1 LRAFLRLANAA
12 LAAAWLAAGAG
23 LCWAQPELE
32 PEEVVA
38 RTRPYLPRAPYVFR
52 TEARLVE
59 VGVVVRDRRNQ
70 AVSGLD
76 RRDFEIREGG
86 KRREIAAFSVLTFV
100 PAHAAA
106 AAQKREPAAVLPR
119 GRFVGLLF
127 DDLNSDLAEFR
138 NSQLAAERFIKE
150 GMAAGDQVA
159 IFTTTQAQLAPFTAD
174 PERLLAVLGSL
185 KLRKRSFDRGACPE
199 ISPYESYLLAN
210 NMDRTLLEIKVE
222 ETRRCLNLPPGASGG
237 RGGLPPNPLS
247 TDPVVRAVLSQAHS
261 TWQQIRWTA
270 QNTLDTI
277 RNVVEYMAA
286 LPGTRMLLL
295 ASGGFLAGTLEHE
308 QERIVSRAL
317 RGGVVI
323 NALDAKGLFAGG
335 PVEMPRGGDARSVAY
350 AQTIGTR
357 PLHASN
363 DALAYLSQ
371 STGGRFFHSS
381 NDLEGGFRELAAAP
395 EVSYLLGFVPDS
407 EPDGKFHK
415 ISVRVSAGKGYSVQA
430 RPGYFAAKQ
439 AEVEQEPPER
449 RIDQEVLSGTTLSEA
464 PVQLA
469 IQPGALADGGHGVV
483 GLLRVDVKA
492 LPFLERSGRRHAR
505 LNFIAALLDRQG
517 NFVTGREGSIEFS
530 LRKTSYEW
538 LAGRG
543 LTTRFQIEAPPGD
556 YQLRLVA
563 EEPSQNRVT
572 ALSQA
577 VVVR

>member
-1 LRAFLRLANAA
+1 MRTFLRPTNAV
-12 LAAAWLAAGAG
+12 LAAVWFAAGAG
-23 LCWAQPELE
+23 LAGEQPELE
-32 PEEVVA
+32 PGEVVA

-52 TEARLVE
+52 TEGRLVE
-59 VGVVVRDRRNQ
+59 VGAVVRDRRNRV
-70 AVSGLD
+70 VSGLD
-76 RRDFEIREGG
+76 RSDFEIREGG
-86 KRREIAAFSVLTFV
+86 KRREITAFSVLTFV
-100 PAHAAA
+100 PAHAEA
-106 AAQKREPAAVLPR
+106 AAQKGQPAAVQPR

-150 GMAAGDQVA
+150 GLAVGDQVA

-174 PERLLAVLGSL
+174 GERLLTVLQSL
-185 KLRKRSFDRGACPE
+185 RLRKRSFDRGTCPE
-199 ISPYESYLLAN
+199 ISPFESYLLAN
-210 NMDRTLLEIKVE
+210 HLDRSLLEIKVE
-222 ETRRCLNLPPGASGG
+222 ETRRCLNLPPSASRG
-237 RGGLPPNPLS
+237 RGGLTPNPLS
-247 TDPVVRAVLSQAHS
+247 TDPVVRAVLAQANS

-277 RNVVEYMAA
+277 RNVVEYMSG
-286 LPGTRMLLL
+286 LPGGKLLLL
-295 ASGGFLAGTLEHE
+295 ASGGFLSGTLEHE
-308 QERIVSRAL
+308 QEAIVARAL

-363 DALAYLSQ
+363 DAMAYLSQ

-381 NDLEGGFRELAAAP
+381 NDLEGGFRELAAVP
-395 EVSYLLGFVPDS
+395 EVSYLLGFVPEA

-415 ISVRVSAGKGYSVQA
+415 ISVRVTSGKGYSVQA

-439 AEVEQEPPER
+439 AEVAQEPVER
-449 RIDQEVLSGTTLSEA
+449 RIDQEVLSGTVVSQV
-464 PVQLA
+464 PVELGV
-469 IQPGALADGGHGVV
+469 QPGPTADGGHGVV

-492 LPFLERSGRRHAR
+492 LPFADRSGRRHAQIH
-505 LNFIAALLDRQG
+505 FIAALLDRQG
-517 NFVTGREGSIEFS
+517 NFVTGREGSIEFA
-530 LRKTSYEW
+530 LRKTTFER

-563 EEPSQNRVT
+563 EEPSQNRITAVT
-572 ALSQA
+572 RA
-577 VVVR
+577 VAVR